1 MFTSWRCNSLLE
13 YILRRL
19 LFSIPVLIGVSLITF
34 ILLNVVPGDPVVE
47 MLGKHADPQTVQKIR
62 QQLGLNDPLYVQYFR
77 FLFNAVRGDLGRS
90 FKTGQPVTKMILETF
105 PTTLK
110 LALSS
115 AFVAII
121 IGLTVG
127 IISAVKQYSFFD
139 HFSMFIALAGISAPI
154 FWISVIA
161 QIYFGLYLGWL
172 PISGYSSIKHMI
184 LPAVVLG
191 IRFAASIARYTR
203 SMMLDVIR
211 QDYIRT
217 ARAKGLAEKTVIFV
231 HALKNALIPVVT
243 IIGMQISG
251 LLTGSILTETIFAIP
266 GIGRLS
272 VWALSNRDFPLVQGT
287 VLFTA
292 VVFVIGNLIVDLS
305 YAYLDPRVRLQ

>member
-1 MFTSWRCNSLLE
+1 LLE
-13 YILRRL
+13 YIARRL
-19 LFSIPVLIGVSLITF
+19 LFSIPVIIGVSLITF

-47 MLGKHADPQTVQKIR
+47 MVGKHADPQTIEKIR
-62 QQLGLNDPLYVQYFR
+62 SQLGLNDPLHVQFLR
-77 FLFNAVRGDLGRS
+77 FLFNACRGDLGRS
-90 FKTGQPVTKMILETF
+90 FKTGQPVMKMIMDTF

-115 AFVAII
+115 AAVAII
-121 IGLTVG
+121 IGIIVG
-127 IISAVKQYSFFD
+127 IVSAVKQYSFFD
-139 HFSMFIALAGISAPI
+139 HCSMFIALAGISAPI
-154 FWISVIA
+154 FWVAVMA
-161 QIYFGLYLGWL
+161 QIVFGLYLGWF
-172 PISGYSSIKHMI
+172 PISGYSSAKHMV

-217 ARAKGLAEKTVIFV
+217 ARAKGLGERSVIFG

-266 GIGRLS
+266 GLGRLS
-272 VWALSNRDFPLVQGT
+272 IWALSNRDFPLVQGT
-287 VLFTA
+287 VFFTA

-305 YAYLDPRVRLQ
+305 YAYLDPRIRLQ